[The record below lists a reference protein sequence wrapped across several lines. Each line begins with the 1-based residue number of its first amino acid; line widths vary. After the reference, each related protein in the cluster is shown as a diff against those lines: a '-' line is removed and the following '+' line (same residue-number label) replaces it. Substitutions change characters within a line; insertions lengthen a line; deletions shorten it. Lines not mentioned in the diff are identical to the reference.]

1 VDLYPKVTFNTINM
15 YNLTIKYKVKEHRRE
30 KLCTIA
36 VLVAKEKTVFFLRG
50 TRKPCI
56 AK

>member
-1 VDLYPKVTFNTINM
+1 M